1 MSAARDRELMQRALT
16 LAARARGR
24 TSPNPMVG
32 AVISDRRGRV
42 LAEGL
47 HRRAGTDH
55 GEAAALRK
63 LGWRAPGATLYVT
76 LEPHDHHGRTPPCTE
91 RIIAA
96 GVRRVVVAMLDP
108 NPAVNGRGVRRLRR
122 AGVIVEVG
130 LLGEAAAELN
140 RAWVHFITTGRPWVI
155 LKAALTLDGFL
166 ATRTGDSRW
175 ITGPA
180 ARASVHVLRDEVDA
194 ILVGAG
200 TVRADDP
207 ALTTRLA
214 GTGDGTGQGQGKGK
228 GRGVGGGGGGRKAGR
243 DALRVVLDG
252 RLSIPARARLLREG
266 DSRVLVLT
274 SAAGAA
280 TGRRRAALAA
290 AGADIEVLG
299 RGAHISIDAVL
310 RALAARGVVS
320 LLVEG
325 GGAVHAAFL
334 AARAISE
341 LRLYHAPK
349 LLGGGD
355 GVPLFRGP
363 GPRRMAG
370 ALALTVR
377 QRVNFEGGDMMTIAT
392 PEWS

>member
-1 MSAARDRELMQRALT
+1 MSVARDRELMQRALT

-32 AVISDRRGRV
+32 AVITDRRGRV

-63 LGWRAPGATLYVT
+63 LGWRAPGTTLYVT

-122 AGVIVEVG
+122 AGLTVEVG
-130 LLGEAAAELN
+130 LLGQAAAELN

-214 GTGDGTGQGQGKGK
+214 GRGEGEGEGK
-228 GRGVGGGGGGRKAGR
+228 RKRGR

-252 RLSIPARARLLREG
+252 RLSMPARARLLREG

-299 RGAHISIDAVL
+299 RGAHISIESVL

-325 GGAVHAAFL
+325 GGAVHGAFL
-334 AARAISE
+334 AARAVNE

-349 LLGGGD
+349 LLGGSD

-363 GPRRMAG
+363 GPRLMAG
-370 ALALTVR
+370 AVAVTVR
-377 QRVNFEGGDMMTIAT
+377 QRVNFEGGDMMTVAT

>member
-1 MSAARDRELMQRALT
+1 MSVARDRELMQRALT

-32 AVISDRRGRV
+32 AVITDRRGRV

-63 LGWRAPGATLYVT
+63 LGWRAPGTTLYVT

-122 AGVIVEVG
+122 AGLTVEVG
-130 LLGEAAAELN
+130 LLGQAAAELN

-214 GTGDGTGQGQGKGK
+214 GRGEGEGEGK
-228 GRGVGGGGGGRKAGR
+228 RKRGR

-252 RLSIPARARLLREG
+252 RLSMPARARLLREG

-299 RGAHISIDAVL
+299 RGAHISIESVL

-325 GGAVHAAFL
+325 GGAVHGAFL
-334 AARAISE
+334 AARAVNE

-349 LLGGGD
+349 LLGGSD

-363 GPRRMAG
+363 GPRLMAG
-370 ALALTVR
+370 AVAVTVR

>member
-1 MSAARDRELMQRALT
+1 MAGTKTPGAARDRELMQRALT

-32 AVISDRRGRV
+32 AVITDRRGHV

-63 LGWRAPGATLYVT
+63 LGWRAPGTTLYVT
-76 LEPHDHHGRTPPCTE
+76 LEPHDHQGRTPPCTE

-122 AGVIVEVG
+122 AGLTVEVG
-130 LLGEAAAELN
+130 LLGQAAAELN

-180 ARASVHVLRDEVDA
+180 ARASVHVLRDQVDA

-214 GTGDGTGQGQGKGK
+214 GAGEGKGK
-228 GRGVGGGGGGRKAGR
+228 GGGGGGRRNGRAGR

-252 RLSIPARARLLREG
+252 RLSMSARARLLREG
-266 DSRVLVLT
+266 DSPVLVLT

-280 TGRRRAALAA
+280 AGRRRAALAA

-325 GGAVHAAFL
+325 GGAVHGAFL
-334 AARAISE
+334 AAQAIDE

-349 LLGGGD
+349 LLGGSD

-363 GPRRMAG
+363 GPRLMAG
-370 ALALTVR
+370 AVALTVR
-377 QRVNFEGGDMMTIAT
+377 QRVNFDGGDMMTIAT

>member
-1 MSAARDRELMQRALT
+1 MSVARDRELMQRALT

-32 AVISDRRGRV
+32 AVITDRRGRV

-63 LGWRAPGATLYVT
+63 LGWRAPGTTLYVT

-122 AGVIVEVG
+122 AGLTVEVG
-130 LLGEAAAELN
+130 LLGQAAAELN

-214 GTGDGTGQGQGKGK
+214 GRGEGEGEGEGEGK
-228 GRGVGGGGGGRKAGR
+228 RKRGR

-252 RLSIPARARLLREG
+252 RLSMPARARLLREG

-299 RGAHISIDAVL
+299 RGAHISIESVL

-325 GGAVHAAFL
+325 GGAVHGAFL
-334 AARAISE
+334 AARAVNE

-349 LLGGGD
+349 LLGGSD

-363 GPRRMAG
+363 GPRLMAG
-370 ALALTVR
+370 AVAVTVR
-377 QRVNFEGGDMMTIAT
+377 QRVNFEGGDMMTVAT

>member
-1 MSAARDRELMQRALT
+1 MSVARDRELMQRALT

-32 AVISDRRGRV
+32 AVITDRRGRV

-63 LGWRAPGATLYVT
+63 LGWRAPGTTLYVT

-122 AGVIVEVG
+122 AGLTVEVG
-130 LLGEAAAELN
+130 LLGQAAAELN

-214 GTGDGTGQGQGKGK
+214 GRGEGEGEGK
-228 GRGVGGGGGGRKAGR
+228 RKRGR

-252 RLSIPARARLLREG
+252 RLSMPARARLLPEG
-266 DSRVLVLT
+266 DSPVLVLT

-299 RGAHISIDAVL
+299 RGAHISIESVL

-325 GGAVHAAFL
+325 GGAVHGAFL
-334 AARAISE
+334 AARAVNE

-349 LLGGGD
+349 LLGGSD

-363 GPRRMAG
+363 GPRLMAG
-370 ALALTVR
+370 AVAVTVR